1 MENVFF
7 HEIKDVDWKIVDKIV
22 ELEKRSFGKEAAIN
36 QWMVPVIIRYG
47 KLIVASKD
55 NDGARRNSGF
65 DIIGAC
71 EIVKSWEEESAA
83 FIHSFY
89 VNKEYRNKKIGKKL
103 LQNVIDILK
112 NSNIK
117 KVELTVDPSNEPA
130 IRLYRGA
137 GFKKTGFRKNEYG
150 RGVDRDLM
158 TLIL

>member
-7 HEIKDVDWKIVDKIV
+7 HEIKDIDWRIVDRIA
-22 ELEKRSFGKEAAIN
+22 ELEKRNFGKDAAIN
-36 QWMVPVIIRYG
+36 QWVIPVIIRYG
-47 KLIVASKD
+47 KLIVVSKD
-55 NDGARRNSGF
+55 SDDSKGNNGSDV
-65 DIIGAC
+65 IGAC
-71 EIVKSWEEESAA
+71 EIIKSWKEESTA

-89 VNKEYRNKKIGKKL
+89 INKEYRNKKIGKKL

-112 NSNIK
+112 KSNIE

-158 TLIL
+158 TLRL